1 MDYKVSRLIGFYEK
15 GYDETTTMLKG
26 LIDGII
32 KRGHT
37 ENAKLIEII
46 KETIKEFN
54 TTKRLIR
61 KEFKENETLKEQY
74 LIFTNKL
81 IFMLKKELKQYE
93 RIENN
98 YGVKD

>member
-1 MDYKVSRLIGFYEK
+1 MDYKVSRLIGFYEN
-15 GYDETTTMLKG
+15 GYNNTAIMLKG

-46 KETIKEFN
+46 KYTIKEFN

-93 RIENN
+93 KNRE
-98 YGVKD
+98 

>member
-1 MDYKVSRLIGFYEK
+1 MDYKVTRLIGFYEK
-15 GYDETTTMLKG
+15 GYDETAIIMKD
-26 LIDGII
+26 LINGII

-46 KETIKEFN
+46 KYTIKEFN

-61 KEFKENETLKEQY
+61 WEFINNEELKNEY
-74 LIFTNKL
+74 ITFTNKL

-98 YGVKD
+98 YVVKD